1 MVHYQKKIRI
11 DTEIKIKE
19 NILNSVITTSALE
32 MGIDW
37 ENIDKIINIGAPKS
51 VNKILQKTGRSN
63 HKYNKVSEAIL
74 IPTNKFEFLECTV
87 AIQAIK
93 ENDLEE
99 IIHRK
104 GSIDV
109 LAQHITGVACST
121 EFCSDSLYSNILKSW
136 PFRNISKKTF
146 NEVLNFLST
155 GVYSL
160 SNYDKFRK

>member
-1 MVHYQKKIRI
+1 MLFKNLYLNYTDLKIGIYHGSLSKKVRI

-74 IPTNKFEFLECTV
+74 IPTNKFEFLECV
-87 AIQAIK
+87 LK
-93 ENDLEE
+93 EL
-99 IIHRK
+99 I
-104 GSIDV
+104 
-109 LAQHITGVACST
+109 
-121 EFCSDSLYSNILKSW
+121 Y
-136 PFRNISKKTF
+136 SKKFDTVF
-146 NEVLNFLST
+146 EKVLKMFYANT
-155 GVYSL
+155 CC
-160 SNYDKFRK
+160 